1 LIEQLLAALNFELF
15 RVGGTSFT
23 VILLVLLLA
32 GLVLIFVGSKY
43 LQRLVSQHL
52 LRRTRLDMGA
62 REAVGTIVRYIAVV
76 LGFLILLPTAGI
88 NLSVLAVVAG
98 AVGIGVGFGLQ
109 TIADNFISGII
120 IMFERPIKVGDRIE
134 VGDVHGQVT
143 AIKARATTVLTN
155 DNISVI
161 VPNSRFISE
170 NVVNW
175 THSGELVR
183 FRVEVGVAYGSDVK
197 LVSRVLLDAAR
208 KCPDVLDDPEP
219 TVRLKEFGDSAL
231 VFQLLVWSST
241 LVQRRGKLLSDVN
254 FLVHEALYTN
264 DIVIPFPQRDLHLRT
279 GWSGAEERRS

>member
-1 LIEQLLAALNFELF
+1 MVQQLQSILNYQLF
-15 RVGGTSFT
+15 QLGGTSFT
-23 VILLVLLLA
+23 VILLLLLIA
-32 GLVLIFVGSKY
+32 GLVLIFVLSKY
-43 LQRLVSQHL
+43 LQRLVAQHL
-52 LRRTRLDMGA
+52 LKRTRLDVGA
-62 REAVGTIVRYIAVV
+62 REAVGTMVRYIAVI

-88 NLSVLAVVAG
+88 DLSVLAVVAG

-183 FRVEVGVAYGSDVK
+183 FRVEVGVAYGSDVN
-197 LVSRVLLDAAR
+197 LVNRVLLDAAR
-208 KCPDVLDDPEP
+208 KCPDVLADPEP

-231 VFQLLVWSST
+231 VFELLVWSST

-254 FLVHEALYTN
+254 YLVHEALLAN
-264 DIVIPFPQRDLHLRT
+264 DIVIPFPQRDLHLRS
-279 GWSGAEERRS
+279 GWAERT